1 MYQREVKSIYVIAGE
16 ASGDLLGGRLL
27 KALYEKLDGKV
38 QFFGVGGDTMQEAGL
53 KSLFPMTDLSVMG
66 FTEILPKL
74 PLLMRRLKETEQHI
88 KIQRPDAL
96 ITIDAP
102 GFNFRLAKKLQKHP
116 FPIIHYVAPSVWA
129 YHKERAKKCAGF
141 LDHLLTLLPFEPPYF
156 TEHNLSTTFVGHS
169 ILESGADQA
178 DGEKFRQKHKIDP
191 AIPLICILP
200 GSRVMEINRLA
211 PIFAKSFEK
220 LSYFYPQAKA
230 IVPCLPHLTPQ
241 IKQIFRRELG
251 MLYDQVVFVKDVSQ
265 KYDAMA
271 ACNVAIAA
279 SGTVTLELA
288 LAKVPMVV
296 AYRLNPLTAMLAK
309 RVLTLDYV
317 TLVNILQNKEIIPEF
332 LQENCTAD
340 NIALS
345 VESILKNPKKAL
357 QQLEQTEISLK
368 MLRADGANPS
378 EKAADA
384 ILGVLGKVY

>member
-1 MYQREVKSIYVIAGE
+1 
-16 ASGDLLGGRLL
+16 
-27 KALYEKLDGKV
+27 
-38 QFFGVGGDTMQEAGL
+38 
-53 KSLFPMTDLSVMG
+53 
-66 FTEILPKL
+66 
-74 PLLMRRLKETEQHI
+74 
-88 KIQRPDAL
+88 
-96 ITIDAP
+96 
-102 GFNFRLAKKLQKHP
+102 
-116 FPIIHYVAPSVWA
+116 
-129 YHKERAKKCAGF
+129 
-141 LDHLLTLLPFEPPYF
+141 
-156 TEHNLSTTFVGHS
+156 
-169 ILESGADQA
+169 
-178 DGEKFRQKHKIDP
+178 
-191 AIPLICILP
+191 AIPLIGILP

-251 MLYDQVVFVKDVSQ
+251 MLYDQVLFVKDVSQ

>member
-1 MYQREVKSIYVIAGE
+1 MKNIYVVAGE

-27 KALYEKLDGKV
+27 KTLHEKLDGKV
-38 QFFGVGGDTMQEAGL
+38 QFLGVGGDTMQEAGL

-66 FTEILPKL
+66 FTEVLPKL
-74 PLLMRRLKETEQHI
+74 PLLMRRLKEAEQHI
-88 KIQRPDAL
+88 RIQRPDAL

-129 YHKERAKKCAGF
+129 YHKHRAKKCAEF
-141 LDHLLTLLPFEPPYF
+141 LDHLLTLLPFEPSYF

-178 DGEKFRQKHKIDP
+178 DGEKFRLKHKID
-191 AIPLICILP
+191 ATIQLIGILP
-200 GSRVMEINRLA
+200 GSRIMEISRLA

-230 IVPCLPHLTPQ
+230 VIPCLPHLVPQ
-241 IKQIFRRELG
+241 MKQIFRRELG
-251 MLYDQVVFVKDVSQ
+251 MLYDQVIFVKDVSQ

-271 ACNVAIAA
+271 ACNVAMAA

-296 AYRLNPLTAMLAK
+296 AYRLNPMTAFLAK
-309 RVLTLDYV
+309 RVLTLNYV
-317 TLVNILQNKEIIPEF
+317 TLVNILQDKEIIPEF
-332 LQENCTAD
+332 LQENCTPD
-340 NIALS
+340 NIALA
-345 VESILKNPKKAL
+345 VESLLKNPKKAL

-368 MLRADGANPS
+368 MLRVEDINPS
-378 EKAADA
+378 EKAADT
-384 ILGVLGKVY
+384 ILNILGKVY